1 MIYPICVVSKSN
13 VLDNKLSDNLEV
25 TIYSNDNLKTFRPMN
40 FDRKWQYF
48 LGEVLLYDPFLD
60 CVLKMPLR
68 GLYDDEIFDMK
79 NIYNKYKEK
88 LLDDKNYNL
97 EDENTIKSIL
107 GGINNTLTRNKYVRV
122 R

>member
-1 MIYPICVVSKSN
+1 MICVVSKSN

-25 TIYSNDNLKTFRPMN
+25 TIYSNDNLKVFRPIN
-40 FDRKWQYF
+40 FDHKWQYF

-60 CVLKMPLR
+60 SVLKLPLR
-68 GLYDDEIFDMK
+68 ELYDDEIADMK

-88 LLDDKNYNL
+88 LLDDDKIYKL
-97 EDENTIKSIL
+97 EDENEIKIIL
-107 GGINNTLTRNKYVRV
+107 GGINNTLIRNKYVRV

>member
-1 MIYPICVVSKSN
+1 MICVVSKSN

-107 GGINNTLTRNKYVRV
+107 GGINNTLTRNKYIRV

>member
-1 MIYPICVVSKSN
+1 MICVVSKSN

-97 EDENTIKSIL
+97 EDD
-107 GGINNTLTRNKYVRV
+107 NTLTRNKYVRV